1 MRTTELSDEYIRLE
15 ILKMASH
22 RVDTRVHAGIMMN
35 RTLKLSIDDY
45 FDSVRIFEDYVK
57 FGIIPMRKEEN
68 K

>member
-22 RVDTRVHAGIMMN
+22 RVDTHVHAGIMTN
-35 RTLKLSIDDY
+35 RTIKLSIDDY
-45 FDSVRIFEDYVK
+45 FDGVRIFEEYVK
-57 FGIIPMRKEEN
+57 FGIIPKEEN